1 MYIADGHEDEGEGI
15 IRSHP
20 RVHLGR
26 LRHLRTTEMATKLSQ
41 MQEGGK
47 KGGKYGLRDGRRE
60 GEGGRRGGE
69 KERTERVI

>member
-1 MYIADGHEDEGEGI
+1 MYIVDGHEDEGEGI

-47 KGGKYGLRDGRRE
+47 K
-60 GEGGRRGGE
+60 
-69 KERTERVI
+69 